1 MCYKLKLVPPTK
13 YEASESLLLL
23 IAISLLYISI
33 TLTWPGALLTLQYN
47 NYTATEDCVLLTCS
61 FKFFFFR

>member
-1 MCYKLKLVPPTK
+1 MCYKLVPPTK

-33 TLTWPGALLTLQYN
+33 TLTWPGALLTLKH
-47 NYTATEDCVLLTCS
+47 YTATEDCVLLTCS
-61 FKFFFFR
+61 SKFFSGN